1 MFLPIRRWLS
11 TGLAPLRRSEGQA
24 MAEYGLL
31 LVLIVIGVIVGVVY
45 FRDQL
50 VAVFQRMANALRQ

>member
-1 MFLPIRRWLS
+1 VPCTRRWLHHFL
-11 TGLAPLRRSEGQA
+11 TPLRRTEGQA

-31 LVLIVIGVIVGVVY
+31 LVLIVIGAIVGVVY

>member
-1 MFLPIRRWLS
+1 MFQNTRLFLRGILAFIRRS
-11 TGLAPLRRSEGQA
+11 DGQA

-31 LVLIVIGVIVGVVY
+31 LVLIVIGAVVGVIY

-50 VAVFQRMANALRQ
+50 VAVFQRMASALH

>member
-1 MFLPIRRWLS
+1 
-11 TGLAPLRRSEGQA
+11 

-31 LVLIVIGVIVGVVY
+31 LVLIVIGAIVGVVY